1 MRIIDIEGM
10 VHNRTEKA
18 VLFSNDGNRANAVWL
33 PLSMIEVED
42 AHPIWIVTL
51 PEHLALEKGLI

>member
-10 VHNRTEKA
+10 VHRTTEKA

-33 PLSMIEVED
+33 PLSQIEVEY
-42 AHPIWIVTL
+42 AHPIWTITL
-51 PEHLALEKGLI
+51 PEQLALEKGLI

>member
-10 VHNRTEKA
+10 VHHSTEKA
-18 VLFSNDGNRANAVWL
+18 ILFSTDGNRANAVWL
-33 PLSMIEVED
+33 PLSQIEVED
-42 AHPIWIVTL
+42 THPIWTVTL

>member
-10 VHNRTEKA
+10 VHHRTEKA
-18 VLFSNDGNRANAVWL
+18 ILFSNDGIRANAVWL

-42 AHPIWIVTL
+42 TDSIYLVSL

>member
-1 MRIIDIEGM
+1 
-10 VHNRTEKA
+10 
-18 VLFSNDGNRANAVWL
+18 VWL